1 VSHSE
6 LQDVQNKLHKSEQD
20 RVCAPKMFDWQNC

>member
-1 VSHSE
+1 VSRSE
-6 LQDVQNKLHKSEQD
+6 LQDVQDKLHKSEQD